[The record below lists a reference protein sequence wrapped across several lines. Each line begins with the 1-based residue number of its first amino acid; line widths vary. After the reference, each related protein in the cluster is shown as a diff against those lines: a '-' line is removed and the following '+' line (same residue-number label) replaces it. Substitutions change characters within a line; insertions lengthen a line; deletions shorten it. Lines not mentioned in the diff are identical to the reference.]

1 MISLFL
7 YKSNSAGKFLIT
19 FRVYLF
25 SFNYLNPGKI
35 RSFQTS
41 GIHRYFEDQG
51 IQSSGNSDFVHAGMH
66 FIFTDRPH
74 LALTLLLI
82 PGI

>member
-1 MISLFL
+1 MRVKSGLFKL
-7 YKSNSAGKFLIT
+7 
-19 FRVYLF
+19 
-25 SFNYLNPGKI
+25 PE
-35 RSFQTS
+35 
-41 GIHRYFEDQG
+41 IHRYFEDQG

-66 FIFTDRPH
+66 FIFTDRPY